1 MGRDMAEKWQKP
13 VLVGGIGLSVT
24 LWMLQ
29 SWQHTLGSL
38 GGDFGGVTLWGG
50 AAAYFGYRWWKR
62 QQPTNPVVVDRSP
75 ANAEQLH
82 RAITTTKDLITQ
94 LQTEQLQNSQN
105 QPDLDLVNTLETKL
119 EQLRQGSDRQELNL
133 LVTGGKAVGKTT
145 LIQVLPPLGD
155 KPVTLTETLPLFS
168 IEPEISNPKNLNPE
182 LSLNSTFNSAFNYDL
197 VLFLTNGDLTDSEL
211 QTLQPLAQQQRTLL
225 IFNKQDQY
233 LPLEAAKLLVQL
245 QQRVLGLLPPAA
257 VLGISAAP
265 RPVKVIQQQ
274 AIGTEVTRQEI
285 PQPNLTALTT
295 TLQEILT
302 QEKQELVWATSLRQV
317 STLQQSTKGYL
328 NQLRLDRSQPII
340 EQYQWLAAAAAFA
353 NPVPA
358 LDLLATGAINTQLI
372 MDLGQIYQQKISL
385 TQAENVVGVLAE
397 LLLKLGVVEFSTQ
410 TLSHLLKSNVV
421 TYLAGGLIQGAS
433 AAYLTKVSGLTLI
446 TYFQENQDNSN
457 SEISQFNIP
466 KLREILQHI
475 SQQNQLPVLQKILQ
489 QASQKFVSPSF
500 APKAETPSPS

>member
-62 QQPTNPVVVDRSP
+62 QQPTNPAVVDRSP
-75 ANAEQLH
+75 ANAEKLH
-82 RAITTTKDLITQ
+82 RAIVTTKDLITQ
-94 LQTEQLQNSQN
+94 LQTEQLQSSQN
-105 QPDLDLVNTLETKL
+105 QPDPDLVNTLETKL

-133 LVTGGKAVGKTT
+133 LVTGGKSVGKTT
-145 LIQVLPPLGD
+145 LMEVLPPLGD
-155 KPVTLTETLPLFS
+155 KPMTLTETPPLFL
-168 IEPEISNPKNLNPE
+168 IDPEILDPKNLNPE
-182 LSLNSTFNSAFNYDL
+182 LSLNSAFNYDL
-197 VLFLTNGDLTDSEL
+197 VLFLTNGDLTDSEW

-245 QQRVLGLLPPAA
+245 QQRVLGLLPPTA
-257 VLGISAAP
+257 VLGISSAP

-274 AIGTEVTRQEI
+274 AIGTDVTRQET
-285 PQPNLTALTT
+285 PEPNLTALTT
-295 TLQEILT
+295 TLQSILT

-317 STLQQSTKGYL
+317 STLQRSTKGYL

-340 EQYQWLAAAAAFA
+340 EQYQWLAAAAALA

-446 TYFQENQDNSN
+446 TYFQENQATQDSSN

-466 KLREILQHI
+466 KLREILQQI

-500 APKAETPSPS
+500 APKAETPNPS

>member
-1 MGRDMAEKWQKP
+1 MGSGMAEKWQKP

-24 LWMLQ
+24 LWMWQ

-62 QQPTNPVVVDRSP
+62 QQPNNPVIVDRSP
-75 ANAEQLH
+75 VNAAKFQ
-82 RAITTTKDLITQ
+82 RAIAKTQDLINQ
-94 LQTEQLQNSQN
+94 LQTEQLQSSPS
-105 QPDLDLVNTLETKL
+105 QPDPDLVNTLEAKL
-119 EQLRQGSDRQELNL
+119 DQLRQGTARKELNL

-155 KPVTLTETLPLFS
+155 KSITLTETPPLGS
-168 IEPEISNPKNLNPE
+168 IDPANPASDIPATLHQAQ
-182 LSLNSTFNSAFNYDL
+182 TYDL
-197 VLFLTNGDLTDSEL
+197 VLFLTTGDLTDSEW
-211 QTLQPLAQQQRTLL
+211 QVLQPFAQQQRTLL

-233 LPLEAAKLLVQL
+233 LPLEAAKLVVQL

-274 AIGTEVTRQEI
+274 AIGTDVTWQET
-285 PQPNLTALTT
+285 PQPNLTALTA
-295 TLQEILT
+295 TLEEILS
-302 QEKQELVWATSLRQV
+302 QERQELVWATSLRQV
-317 STLQQSTKGYL
+317 STLHQETRGSL

-385 TQAENVVGVLAE
+385 AQAENVVGVLAE

-410 TLSHLLKSNVV
+410 SLSHLLKSNLV

-446 TYFQENQDNSN
+446 TYFQETQDSSN
-457 SEISQFNIP
+457 TEITQFNIS
-466 KLREILQHI
+466 KLRDILQKI
-475 SQQNQLPVLQKILQ
+475 SQSNQLPLLQNLLQ
-489 QASQKFVSPSF
+489 QATQKFSASNL
-500 APKAETPSPS
+500 PSPETTPAN